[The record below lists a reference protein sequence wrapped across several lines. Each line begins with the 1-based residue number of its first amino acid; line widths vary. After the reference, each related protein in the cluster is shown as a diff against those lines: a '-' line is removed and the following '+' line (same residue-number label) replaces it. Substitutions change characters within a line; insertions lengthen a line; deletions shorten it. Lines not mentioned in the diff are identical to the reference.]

1 VWKGSLLNRASCLAL
16 IKSTLCAIPVYLYIA
31 LEIPPWVQKALEKIF
46 KAFLWAGS
54 DVVPG
59 IMNLRFF
66 GSPLRSCWLW
76 LQRSDPSHP
85 WASLKVKEDKINTAF
100 FKASMFF
107 VLGDGR
113 NALFWSDAWLE
124 GKSFIDFAPNLV
136 AAVSKCRRVRRT
148 VCTALHHDDWISD
161 ITGECTMQVIMQY
174 LDVRHRVSD
183 VVLNPNAPDLLICR

>member
-1 VWKGSLLNRASCLAL
+1 
-16 IKSTLCAIPVYLYIA
+16 
-31 LEIPPWVQKALEKIF
+31 
-46 KAFLWAGS
+46 
-54 DVVPG
+54 
-59 IMNLRFF
+59 MNLRFF
-66 GSPLRSCWLW
+66 GSPLWSCWLW

-85 WASLKVKEDKINTAF
+85 WASLKVKEGKINTAF

-124 GKSFIDFAPNLV
+124 GKSFIDIAPNLV

-161 ITGECTMQVIMQY
+161 ITGACTMQVIMQY